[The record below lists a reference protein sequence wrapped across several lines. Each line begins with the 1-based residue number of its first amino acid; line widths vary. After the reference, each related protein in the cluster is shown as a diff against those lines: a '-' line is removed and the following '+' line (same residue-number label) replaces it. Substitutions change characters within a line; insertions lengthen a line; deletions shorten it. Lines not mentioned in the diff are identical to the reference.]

1 MRTDASEHS
10 ELTLTLTLTLT
21 LLTYVRTD
29 ASEYSELLEAAADPY
44 EGVNP
49 HLADW
54 EEGRGKHK
62 RRKK

>member
-1 MRTDASEHS
+1 M
-10 ELTLTLTLTLT
+10 
-21 LLTYVRTD
+21 LTYLLTD

-49 HLADW
+49 HLAEW

-62 RRKK
+62 RRKN